1 MGDFLYARKFL
12 WPGRC
17 WKVVVRASTAAMV
30 IRYLLVFLCV
40 SCDFCGA
47 CNFFDGGDDPTN
59 RQPAYNI
66 VS

>member
-47 CNFFDGGDDPTN
+47 CNFFDGGDTP
-59 RQPAYNI
+59 
-66 VS
+66 